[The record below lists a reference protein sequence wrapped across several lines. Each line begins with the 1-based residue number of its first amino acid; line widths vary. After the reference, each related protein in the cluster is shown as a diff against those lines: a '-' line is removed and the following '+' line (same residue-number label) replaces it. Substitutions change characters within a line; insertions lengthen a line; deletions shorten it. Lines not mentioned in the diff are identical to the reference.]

1 MGCSFSDQKSS
12 QESLTV
18 VVHGSS
24 HDSRDVLG
32 QQSEST
38 RHLMGTG
45 ASLLVLPDGTTWPD
59 GDLRD
64 GMASCVESL
73 TELQAKLV
81 SAGAWTAENREGL
94 RTALDHSR
102 RVYTELID
110 EAPAHR
116 EEMQTLRSTLL
127 TDFCPLYQA
136 GYNIVTKDPGFADFI
151 ALADCCASNAPQQKP
166 RQTTQQLE
174 QLYETGA
181 VSAREPF
188 KSLLDAAGDKLADA
202 KLEMAPLKKMTRT
215 VEKSM
220 LRPDAARRGKVDDI
234 LDVVRGMVTCGSMN
248 DLRVALA
255 FFAEPDCGWKIVRVK
270 NRFADGAQTKPV
282 RPTR

>member
-24 HDSRDVLG
+24 HASRDVLG

-94 RTALDHSR
+94 STALDHSR
-102 RVYTELID
+102 RVYSKLID

-116 EEMQTLRSTLL
+116 EEMQKLRSTLL
-127 TDFCPLYQA
+127 TNFRDCLLY
-136 GYNIVTKDPGFADFI
+136 TSP
-151 ALADCCASNAPQQKP
+151 SP
-166 RQTTQQLE
+166 RDATLSRMPS
-174 QLYETGA
+174 
-181 VSAREPF
+181 SA
-188 KSLLDAAGDKLADA
+188 
-202 KLEMAPLKKMTRT
+202 
-215 VEKSM
+215 
-220 LRPDAARRGKVDDI
+220 
-234 LDVVRGMVTCGSMN
+234 
-248 DLRVALA
+248 
-255 FFAEPDCGWKIVRVK
+255 
-270 NRFADGAQTKPV
+270 
-282 RPTR
+282 

>member
-64 GMASCVESL
+64 GMAACVESL

-94 RTALDHSR
+94 STALDHSR
-102 RVYTELID
+102 GVYSKLID

-116 EEMQTLRSTLL
+116 EEMQTGAGEREIAVRVAALSL
-127 TDFCPLYQA
+127 TRY
-136 GYNIVTKDPGFADFI
+136 
-151 ALADCCASNAPQQKP
+151 SNARVVELP
-166 RQTTQQLE
+166 R
-174 QLYETGA
+174 
-181 VSAREPF
+181 VCSA
-188 KSLLDAAGDKLADA
+188 
-202 KLEMAPLKKMTRT
+202 
-215 VEKSM
+215 
-220 LRPDAARRGKVDDI
+220 
-234 LDVVRGMVTCGSMN
+234 
-248 DLRVALA
+248 
-255 FFAEPDCGWKIVRVK
+255 
-270 NRFADGAQTKPV
+270 
-282 RPTR
+282 